1 MAREAKAIPKA
12 WKDHG
17 VWGVLDIDGQH
28 DLVDEFEALDAR
40 LSGDGESLT
49 QAETARHAH
58 LKAEMDTLVC
68 AKVLPYSHD
77 EYARVEAAKVSAGMS
92 FSSDSRGNVKVKKMD
107 PRALTGGI
115 ELDIIETR
123 VCELTNYAKVVPTRL
138 DKATGEV
145 LETERVPLTTGAAV
159 AEFLRSAD
167 CPDSEQ
173 AVSAALIAL
182 IKSQSHLEAALGKW
196 SASRRA
202 SSPATTRLSGGGA
215 LAAIPSTSTPAQM

>member
-28 DLVDEFEALDAR
+28 DLVDEYEALDAR
-40 LSGDGESLT
+40 VSADETLT
-49 QAETARHAH
+49 AAEQARHAH
-58 LKAEMDTLVC
+58 LRTEVESLLC

-77 EYARVEAAKVSAGMS
+77 EYARLEAAKVSAAIN
-92 FSSDSRGNVKVKKMD
+92 FSADPRGNVKIKRMD
-107 PRALTGGI
+107 TQAMTGGI
-115 ELDIIETR
+115 QLDIIETR
-123 VCELTNYAKVVPTRL
+123 VVEVTNYAKVVPTKL
-138 DKATGEV
+138 DKVTGEV
-145 LETERVPLTTGAAV
+145 VESERVPLTTGRAV
-159 AEFLRSAD
+159 AEFLRSED

-173 AVSAALIAL
+173 AVAAALISL

-202 SSPATTRLSGGGA
+202 SSPATTRRLGGDAPG
-215 LAAIPSTSTPAQM
+215 AIPSMSTQDPT